1 MAGTLK
7 TIDPRRTTG
16 AGAAAPPRAPRAG
29 DRREIDA
36 GYADLVM
43 SGVRQAGYD
52 GDAILRRAGIDPAI
66 LAAPH
71 GRLSQRQFA
80 ALISLLTRLTR
91 DEIWLLCSRPI
102 KPGTFR
108 LMCRLLVRC
117 ANLREAIRAGCQ
129 FYHLLIDDFT
139 VRFQADTGEGRIWL
153 VDSIGDAERRR
164 MLNGAVL
171 FFVYGLMCWLVG
183 RKLPL
188 TSVHYVF
195 SARPH
200 SAELEPVYEA
210 PILFDQPRTELRFE
224 AELLDLPILPDEE
237 RLRRFLAVVPATLL
251 VRYRDDTGIPERARA
266 ILRRNLGRNLTL
278 EDVAARLHVSPQTL
292 RRRLQ
297 EDQQGFQDLKDRVR
311 RDVAVHLLRK
321 SRLSLDDVAAA
332 LGFSEV
338 STFHR
343 AFRRWTG
350 QTPGEC
356 RHGGQGEIG

>member
-7 TIDPRRTTG
+7 TIGPHP
-16 AGAAAPPRAPRAG
+16 GAATRAG
-29 DRREIDA
+29 DRPVIDA
-36 GYADLVM
+36 DYVNLVM

-66 LAAPH
+66 VAAPH
-71 GRLSQRQFA
+71 GRLPQRQFA
-80 ALISLLTRLTR
+80 TLISLLTRLTR
-91 DEIWLLCSRPI
+91 DEVWLLCSRPI

-117 ANLREAIRAGCQ
+117 TSLREAIRTGCQ

-139 VRFQADTGEGRIWL
+139 VRFQADGQEARIWL
-153 VDSIGDAERRR
+153 VDTIDDEERRR
-164 MLNGAVL
+164 MLNGAVT

-188 TSVHYVF
+188 ISVHYVF
-195 SARPH
+195 SQQPH

-210 PILFDQPRTELRFE
+210 PILFHQPRTELRFE
-224 AELLDLPILPDEE
+224 AELLDLPIVPDEE
-237 RLRRFLAVVPATLL
+237 RLRRFLALVPSTLL
-251 VRYRDDTGIPERARA
+251 VRYRDETSIPERVRA

-278 EDVAARLHVSPQTL
+278 EDIAAKLHVTPQTL

-350 QTPGEC
+350 QTPGEY
-356 RHGGQGEIG
+356 RQGGGEPGGG